1 MNDAKFYDD
10 IITNHIF
17 QNISGTIQFSYAR
30 NFLGNFAGNILGN
43 TDKEMQIKKLDQIS
57 PTRISPEIP
66 SARRVIPNND
76 SFVDEPFFVMKKL
89 RPNNVNRIIVGHFN
103 INSLRYKFEELKDI
117 VKSNVDIIIL
127 SETKID
133 DSFPTNEFLINGFSV
148 PFRADRNKN
157 GGGILVYIRD
167 NIRAILLQINT
178 EIESIC
184 FHINLRNRKWFI
196 CAAYNPQK
204 NLSSSFF
211 KVLTTCVEIYLTQ
224 YDNLLIIGDFNV
236 EEKEKNI

>member
-10 IITNHIF
+10 IIRNHIF

-30 NFLGNFAGNILGN
+30 NFLGNFTGNILRN
-43 TDKEMQIKKLDQIS
+43 RDKEMQKLDQIS
-57 PTRISPEIP
+57 PTRISPVIS

-76 SFVDEPFFVMKKL
+76 SFVDEPFSILKKL
-89 RPNNVNRIIVGHFN
+89 RTNNVNRIIVGHLN

-133 DSFPTNEFLINGFSV
+133 DRFPTNQFLINGFSV
-148 PFRADRNKN
+148 PFRADGNKN

-167 NIRAILLQINT
+167 NIPAKLLQINT

-184 FHINLRNRKWFI
+184 FHISLRNRKWFI

-211 KVLTTCVEIYLTQ
+211 KVLTTCVESYLKKRKKIYRTLCKIW
-224 YDNLLIIGDFNV
+224 L
-236 EEKEKNI
+236 